1 MSEPKEVLI
10 DGVRYVPARET
21 QMDIREAVTREIS
34 ALFWGSLPDEGWQ
47 EEFDK
52 WCSDVWIRP
61 NECSP
66 RPRG

>member
-52 WCSDVWIRP
+52 
-61 NECSP
+61 
-66 RPRG
+66 